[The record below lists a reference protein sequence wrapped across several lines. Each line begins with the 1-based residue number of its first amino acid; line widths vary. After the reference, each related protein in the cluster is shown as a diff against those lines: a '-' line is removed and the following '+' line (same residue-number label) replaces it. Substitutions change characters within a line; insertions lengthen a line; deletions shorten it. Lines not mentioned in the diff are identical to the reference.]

1 MNFKLLSA
9 IATGVLLTGA
19 TACTPDNPEL
29 PAQAVSPDDLIEGIA
44 YSVTPDTD
52 NPNIIHCKA
61 LVPDSYTVYWETPSG
76 RSEARELDLE
86 LAFEGDY
93 EVIFGVDTRA
103 GLVLGEPYH
112 FTITTFCDQFI
123 NDKAWT
129 MLTGGNGNSKTWI
142 YDNGTYGFAAGE
154 LSYGDPSQNVDLAFG
169 NFVGNWDPGKDH
181 CGEATMWESTMTFS
195 LDGGANYEFYNSTSG
210 ETKKGKFQFDRNS
223 YQITFT
229 DAPLMHPDAWDGRKL
244 DWTRGFQIIEFDENH
259 LRIAYTRAPGSW
271 GGEWIEVF
279 NYVSKDYAESNTSVV
294 VPVIT
299 LPDGWH
305 EALTAE
311 MRYAT
316 WMFDADVPYDWC
328 GLDGARLNGF
338 ALPSQYPAGFTP
350 VPSAYEDY
358 KLNFNLETPGQYSAG
373 DITGEYT
380 LSADGKITL
389 AGGVAPVSVGVPFAV
404 DANNQLTI
412 LSLKID
418 DLGRVNEMWLG
429 VPEYGLAGEMID
441 YIGYHFTATYGGGA
455 KEKSYRSFIYY
466 RDTDA
471 WSFYGELGG
480 QKIVEG
486 ADGEYTFTATLPASA
501 KPEISL
507 DFEGVLGKFP
517 NFTATVT
524 SIKMNGT
531 AVTFTDSALDRKTSY
546 DSYNDTDPAVAA
558 LHKMTGRIA
567 ILNPYNNEDPLIA
580 YNDAFGAGGTFEITV
595 NVKFDGGSVS
605 FVQPE

>member
-29 PAQAVSPDDLIEGIA
+29 PSQAVSPDDLIEGIA

-52 NPNIIHCKA
+52 NPNIIHCRA

-76 RSEARELDLE
+76 RSEARNLDLE

-93 EVIFGVDTRA
+93 EVVFGVDTRA

-154 LSYGDPSQNVDLAFG
+154 LSYGEPASNPDLGFG

-181 CGEATMWESTMTFS
+181 CEEPGMWESTMTFS
-195 LDGGANYEFYNSTSG
+195 LQGGAYYEFYNSNSG

-229 DAPLMHPDAWDGRKL
+229 DAPLMHPDRWNDRKL

-279 NYVSKDYAESNTSVV
+279 NYVSKDYAEANTTVV
-294 VPVIT
+294 KPEVK
-299 LPDGWH
+299 LPDGWYD
-305 EALTAE
+305 ALTAE

-316 WMFDADVPYDWC
+316 WMFDADAPYDWC
-328 GLDGARLNGF
+328 GLDGNRLNGF
-338 ALPSQYPAGFTP
+338 AVPNQYPAGFTP

-373 DITGEYT
+373 DVTGTYT
-380 LSADGKITL
+380 LSSDGYLTL
-389 AGGVAPVSVGVPFAV
+389 SNGVGAVSVGVPFAT
-404 DANNQLTI
+404 DANNQLRI

-418 DLGRVNEMWLG
+418 DLGRVSEMWLG

-441 YIGYHFTATYGGGA
+441 YIGYHFTANYGGGQ
-455 KEKSYRSFIYY
+455 KEKTYRSFIYY
-466 RDTDA
+466 RDTAA

-486 ADGEYTFTATLPASA
+486 VDGTYTFTATLPASEG
-501 KPEISL
+501 PEISL

-517 NFTATVT
+517 NFAATVT
-524 SIKMNGT
+524 SIKMNG
-531 AVTFTDSALDRKTSY
+531 ADITFSDSALDRKTSY
-546 DSYNDTDPAVAA
+546 DSFNDTDPVVAA
-558 LHKMTGRIA
+558 LHKSTARIA
-567 ILNPYNNEDPLIA
+567 VINPYNDNDPLA
-580 YNDAFGAGGTFEITV
+580 SHKATLGAGGTFEITV
-595 NVKFDGGSVS
+595 SVKFDGGSVS
-605 FVQPE
+605 FTQPE